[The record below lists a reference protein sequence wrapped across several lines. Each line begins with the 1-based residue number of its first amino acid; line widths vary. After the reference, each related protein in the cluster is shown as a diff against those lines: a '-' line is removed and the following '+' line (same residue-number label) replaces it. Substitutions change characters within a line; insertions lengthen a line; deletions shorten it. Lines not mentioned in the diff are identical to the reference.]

1 MRLYAKQNYTMTLT
15 ADGQLEARIVSSN
28 TVYTSRKDGDGW
40 RLVNA
45 YICPSLAHNDDLVSV
60 TWSPDQSRLAAVS
73 RLGHAVVWSTL
84 TTMVTGKHENVHSVS
99 WNEDATPVFYSGW

>member
-1 MRLYAKQNYTMTLT
+1 MRFYAKQNCTMTQT
-15 ADGQLEARIVSSN
+15 ADGQFEARIVGAN
-28 TVYTSRKDGDGW
+28 TVYTSTKSEDGW

-45 YICPSLAHNDDLVSV
+45 YICPDLAQSDDLVSV

-73 RLGHAVVWSTL
+73 RLGYAVVWSTL

-99 WNEDATPVFYSGW
+99 WNEDATPVFHAGW